1 MHVLRA
7 FIVLVL
13 YIIFYFIIV
22 AFNALVL
29 YNIFYFMIVNKT
41 ESTESTESTENK
53 TSRKHNINRKKH
65 KGDL

>member
-1 MHVLRA
+1 MQILRA

-13 YIIFYFIIV
+13 YIILYFMTV

-29 YNIFYFMIVNKT
+29 YNIFYFMIISK
-41 ESTESTESTENK
+41 TENK
-53 TSRKHNINRKKH
+53 ASRKHNINRKKH

>member
-7 FIVLVL
+7 FIALVL
-13 YIIFYFIIV
+13 YIIFYSMIV

-41 ESTESTESTENK
+41 ENK

>member
-13 YIIFYFIIV
+13 YNIFYFMIV

-41 ESTESTESTENK
+41 ENK

>member
-1 MHVLRA
+1 MQILRA

-13 YIIFYFIIV
+13 YIIFYFMTV
-22 AFNALVL
+22 AFNVLVL
-29 YNIFYFMIVNKT
+29 YNIFYFMIVNK
-41 ESTESTESTENK
+41 TENK